1 LIFELLPLDNACY
14 AKKKI
19 DYWTGMV
26 NCCDYKNDGAVRL
39 SQANYFDF
47 QDFLFYFIEFVDNS
61 D

>member
-1 LIFELLPLDNACY
+1 
-14 AKKKI
+14 
-19 DYWTGMV
+19 MV